1 MNALIIILAVI
12 VIVLIYTIYYIMTAP
27 VTVANNVYLKEN
39 ATAIDSK
46 KISQPYS
53 VNYTVGVWIYVD
65 SFTNNI
71 GNFITYGSPGGSTT
85 NSNIF
90 SLRFDN
96 SSPTLYADIAGIS
109 TGATS
114 GSTTSTSTSTSTS
127 GSTKNTISITSNFPM
142 QTWTYVAVSVSTYYA
157 DVYLNGKLVVSKKL
171 QYPSTA
177 SSDTTNAPTFYF
189 SQNKPD
195 IHITGLSR
203 WAKALDPQTVWSYY
217 TKGNGNPSG
226 NGTKYG
232 AAFVLTKDT
241 NNYSWTLF

>member
-1 MNALIIILAVI
+1 MNALIIVLAVI
-12 VIVLIYTIYYIMTAP
+12 VIILIYTIYYIMTAP
-27 VTVANNVYLKEN
+27 VTVATNLYLKEN
-39 ATAIDSK
+39 ATPIDSK
-46 KISQPYS
+46 KISDPYS
-53 VNYTVGVWIYVD
+53 LNYTIGVWIYVD

-71 GNFITYGSPGGSTT
+71 GNFITYGSPGSSSAT
-85 NSNIF
+85 NANIF

-96 SSPTLYADIAGIS
+96 SSPTLYADIAGIL
-109 TGATS
+109 TGTAT
-114 GSTTSTSTSTSTS
+114 GTP
-127 GSTKNTISITSNFPM
+127 KNTISITTNFPM

-189 SQNKPD
+189 SQNRPD

-203 WAKALDPQTVWSYY
+203 WGKTLDPQSVWAYY

-226 NGTKYG
+226 TGTKYG